1 MIGWTSLNILSPRKN
16 GLLFQTTSSN
26 AFFLHES
33 ISISIKVS
41 LKFVPR
47 SSINNILALVQ
58 IMAWRRSGDR
68 PLSESMMVSLLTHI
82 CVTRPQRII
91 VWAHVGDY
99 VRIKLWNSL
108 TYQCPSTQTSKCL
121 LFDEI
126 SSIHITVT
134 SQWPQWR
141 LKSPASRLFTEPFI
155 HAQIKENTKAPRHWP
170 LWGEFTGDR
179 WISRTKG
186 Q

>member
-1 MIGWTSLNILSPRKN
+1 MLSEFEKLAKILYTSIYYTCMALLTESDWLNQFKHI
-16 GLLFQTTSSN
+16 
-26 AFFLHES
+26 ES
-33 ISISIKVS
+33 EK
-41 LKFVPR
+41 KTPR

-141 LKSPASRLFTEPFI
+141 LKSPASRLFTEPLI